1 MACKGSGV
9 QIPSAPLKIMKKF
22 LNETKELL
30 LSQGLI
36 AVLAIIQVRVVATNL
51 GPEAYGNIG
60 VYLGLVGLSFRILSS
75 RNSDLV
81 LINFKST
88 NKNFLNSAIYFEI
101 LLGSVSLIFVYGI
114 FFVYYNFIFD
124 YLILDFVT
132 RVFLNILEVFKGV
145 FTHNGD
151 MKTYSLVESSSNITR
166 FILVVTFVS
175 LNPDISSFF
184 YALTFHQLFV
194 SVLVLLLLFKKD
206 TNKAEKITFKE
217 YIKMSKSNFYKIR
230 TDQSV
235 GLIPTHLDVVVIGY
249 FADYYSAGIYRI
261 AKKLVDPINSLIVA
275 FSPWMLN
282 KINNQ
287 GDYNFR
293 NLFINILLP
302 SSVIIVSFYY
312 LFGSNLIEII
322 AGDEFADAFIPM
334 MILLFG
340 FMSYYLTFWTRHFL
354 FMNDLIHKHTI
365 GRVIN
370 LIIFLSTAPFFISN
384 FGFNG
389 IAISISLSTA
399 FQKLYEFALVRYDCG
414 WIHCHQQ
421 FS

>member
-114 FFVYYNFIFD
+114 FFVYYNFIFN
-124 YLILDFVT
+124 YLILYFVT

-322 AGDEFADAFIPM
+322 AGDEFADAFLPM

-389 IAISISLSTA
+389 IAISISLSTV
-399 FQKLYEFALVRYDCG
+399 FQKLYEFSVYLKYKNNKNNY
-414 WIHCHQQ
+414 
-421 FS
+421 

>member
-101 LLGSVSLIFVYGI
+101 LLGIVSLIFVYGI
-114 FFVYYNFIFD
+114 FFVYYNFIFN
-124 YLILDFVT
+124 YLILYFVT

-322 AGDEFADAFIPM
+322 AGDEFADAFLPM

-389 IAISISLSTA
+389 IAISISLSTV
-399 FQKLYEFALVRYDCG
+399 FQKLYEFSVYLKYKNNKNNY
-414 WIHCHQQ
+414 
-421 FS
+421 

>member
-9 QIPSAPLKIMKKF
+9 QIPSAPLTIMKKF

-88 NKNFLNSAIYFEI
+88 HKNFLNSAIYFEI
-101 LLGSVSLIFVYGI
+101 LLGIVSLIFVYGI
-114 FFVYYNFIFD
+114 FFVYYNFIFN
-124 YLILDFVT
+124 YLILYFVT

-282 KINNQ
+282 KINNR

-322 AGDEFADAFIPM
+322 AGDEFADAFLPM

-399 FQKLYEFALVRYDCG
+399 FQKLYEFSVYLKYKNNKNNY
-414 WIHCHQQ
+414 
-421 FS
+421 

>member
-9 QIPSAPLKIMKKF
+9 QIPSAPLTIMKKF

-101 LLGSVSLIFVYGI
+101 LLGIVSLIFVYGI
-114 FFVYYNFIFD
+114 FFVYYNFIFN
-124 YLILDFVT
+124 YLFLYFVT

-322 AGDEFADAFIPM
+322 AGDEFADAFLPM

-365 GRVIN
+365 GRFIN

-399 FQKLYEFALVRYDCG
+399 FQKLYEFSVYLKYKNNKNNY
-414 WIHCHQQ
+414 
-421 FS
+421 

>member
-9 QIPSAPLKIMKKF
+9 QIPSAPLTIMKKF

-114 FFVYYNFIFD
+114 FFVYYNFIFN
-124 YLILDFVT
+124 YLILYFVT

-166 FILVVTFVS
+166 FVLVVTFVS

-322 AGDEFADAFIPM
+322 AGDEFADAFLPM

-399 FQKLYEFALVRYDCG
+399 FQKLYEFSVYLKYKNNKNNY
-414 WIHCHQQ
+414 
-421 FS
+421 

>member
-101 LLGSVSLIFVYGI
+101 LLGIVSLIFVYGI
-114 FFVYYNFIFD
+114 FFVYYNFIFN
-124 YLILDFVT
+124 YLILYFVT

-194 SVLVLLLLFKKD
+194 SVLVLLLLVKKD

-282 KINNQ
+282 KINKQ

-322 AGDEFADAFIPM
+322 AGDEFADAFLPM

-399 FQKLYEFALVRYDCG
+399 FQKLYEFSVYLKYKNNKNNY
-414 WIHCHQQ
+414 
-421 FS
+421 

>member
-9 QIPSAPLKIMKKF
+9 QIPSAPLTIMKKF

-101 LLGSVSLIFVYGI
+101 LLGIVSLIFVYGI
-114 FFVYYNFIFD
+114 FFVYYNFIFN
-124 YLILDFVT
+124 YLILYFVT

-184 YALTFHQLFV
+184 YALTFHQIFV

-217 YIKMSKSNFYKIR
+217 YVKMSKSNFYKIR

-302 SSVIIVSFYY
+302 SSVIIVSIYY

-322 AGDEFADAFIPM
+322 AGDEFADAFLPM

-365 GRVIN
+365 GRFIN

-389 IAISISLSTA
+389 IAISISLSTV
-399 FQKLYEFALVRYDCG
+399 FQKLYEFSVYLKYKNNKNNY
-414 WIHCHQQ
+414 
-421 FS
+421 

>member
-101 LLGSVSLIFVYGI
+101 LLGIVSLIFVYGI
-114 FFVYYNFIFD
+114 FFVYYNFIFN
-124 YLILDFVT
+124 YLILYFVT

-151 MKTYSLVESSSNITR
+151 MKTYSLVESSSNIMR

-194 SVLVLLLLFKKD
+194 SVLVLLLLIKKD

-302 SSVIIVSFYY
+302 SSVIIFSFYY

-399 FQKLYEFALVRYDCG
+399 FQKLYEFSVYLKYKNNKNNY
-414 WIHCHQQ
+414 
-421 FS
+421 

>member
-9 QIPSAPLKIMKKF
+9 QIPSAPLTIMKKF

-88 NKNFLNSAIYFEI
+88 HKNFLNSAIYFEI
-101 LLGSVSLIFVYGI
+101 LLGIVSLIFVYGI

-124 YLILDFVT
+124 YLILYFVT

-166 FILVVTFVS
+166 FVLVVTFVS

-322 AGDEFADAFIPM
+322 AGDEFADAFLPM

-340 FMSYYLTFWTRHFL
+340 FMTYYLTFWTRHFL

-399 FQKLYEFALVRYDCG
+399 FQKLYEFSVYLKYKNNKNNY
-414 WIHCHQQ
+414 
-421 FS
+421 

>member
-9 QIPSAPLKIMKKF
+9 QIPSAPLTIMKKF

-101 LLGSVSLIFVYGI
+101 LLGIVSLIFVYGI
-114 FFVYYNFIFD
+114 FFVYYNFIFN
-124 YLILDFVT
+124 YLILYFVT
-132 RVFLNILEVFKGV
+132 RVFLNIQEVFKGV

-194 SVLVLLLLFKKD
+194 SVLVLLLLLKKD

-322 AGDEFADAFIPM
+322 AGDEFADAFLPM

-399 FQKLYEFALVRYDCG
+399 FQKLYEFSVYLKYKNNKNNY
-414 WIHCHQQ
+414 
-421 FS
+421 

>member
-1 MACKGSGV
+1 MARKGSGV

-22 LNETKELL
+22 LAETKELL

-88 NKNFLNSAIYFEI
+88 NKNFLNSAICFEI
-101 LLGSVSLIFVYGI
+101 LLGIVSLIFVYGI
-114 FFVYYNFIFD
+114 FFVYYNFIFN
-124 YLILDFVT
+124 YLILYFVT

-175 LNPDISSFF
+175 INPDISSFF

-194 SVLVLLLLFKKD
+194 SVLVLLLLVKKD

-282 KINNQ
+282 KINKQ

-322 AGDEFADAFIPM
+322 AGDEFADAFLPM

-340 FMSYYLTFWTRHFL
+340 FMSYYLNFWTRHFL
-354 FMNDLIHKHTI
+354 LMNDLIHKHTI

-370 LIIFLSTAPFFISN
+370 LIIFLSAAPFFISN

-399 FQKLYEFALVRYDCG
+399 FQKLYEFSVYLKYKNNKNNY
-414 WIHCHQQ
+414 
-421 FS
+421 

>member
-9 QIPSAPLKIMKKF
+9 QIPSAPLTIMKKF

-101 LLGSVSLIFVYGI
+101 LLGIVSLIFVYGI
-114 FFVYYNFIFD
+114 FFVYYNFIFN
-124 YLILDFVT
+124 YLILYFVT

-194 SVLVLLLLFKKD
+194 SVLVLILLFKKD

-322 AGDEFADAFIPM
+322 AGDEFADAFLPM

-389 IAISISLSTA
+389 IAISISLSTV
-399 FQKLYEFALVRYDCG
+399 FQKLYEFSVYLKYKNNKNNY
-414 WIHCHQQ
+414 
-421 FS
+421 

>member
-9 QIPSAPLKIMKKF
+9 QIPSAPLTIMKKF

-101 LLGSVSLIFVYGI
+101 LLGIVSLIFVYGI
-114 FFVYYNFIFD
+114 FFVYYNFIFN
-124 YLILDFVT
+124 YLILYFVT

-302 SSVIIVSFYY
+302 SSVIIVSIYY

-322 AGDEFADAFIPM
+322 AGDEFADAFLPM

-389 IAISISLSTA
+389 IAISISLSTV
-399 FQKLYEFALVRYDCG
+399 FQKLYEFSVYLKYKNNKNNY
-414 WIHCHQQ
+414 
-421 FS
+421 

>member
-1 MACKGSGV
+1 
-9 QIPSAPLKIMKKF
+9 MKKF

-101 LLGSVSLIFVYGI
+101 LLGIVSLIFVYGI
-114 FFVYYNFIFD
+114 FFVYYNFIFN
-124 YLILDFVT
+124 YLILYFVT
-132 RVFLNILEVFKGV
+132 RVFLNIQEVFKGV

-194 SVLVLLLLFKKD
+194 SVLVLLLLLKKD

-302 SSVIIVSFYY
+302 SSVIIFSFYY

-399 FQKLYEFALVRYDCG
+399 FQKLYEFSVYLKYKNNKNNY
-414 WIHCHQQ
+414 
-421 FS
+421 

>member
-101 LLGSVSLIFVYGI
+101 LLGIVSLIFVYGI
-114 FFVYYNFIFD
+114 FFVYYNFIFN
-124 YLILDFVT
+124 YLILYFVT

-194 SVLVLLLLFKKD
+194 SVLVLLLLVKKD

-322 AGDEFADAFIPM
+322 AGDEFADAFLPM

-399 FQKLYEFALVRYDCG
+399 FQKLYEFSVYLKYKNNKNNY
-414 WIHCHQQ
+414 
-421 FS
+421 

>member
-9 QIPSAPLKIMKKF
+9 QIPSAPLTIMKKF

-101 LLGSVSLIFVYGI
+101 LLGIVSLIFVYGI
-114 FFVYYNFIFD
+114 FFVYYNFIFN
-124 YLILDFVT
+124 YLILYFVT

-282 KINNQ
+282 KINKQ

-322 AGDEFADAFIPM
+322 AGDEFADAFLPM

-399 FQKLYEFALVRYDCG
+399 FQKLYEFSVYLKYKNNKNNY
-414 WIHCHQQ
+414 
-421 FS
+421 

>member
-22 LNETKELL
+22 LDETKELL

-88 NKNFLNSAIYFEI
+88 HKNFLNSAIYFEI
-101 LLGSVSLIFVYGI
+101 LLGVVSLIFVYGI
-114 FFVYYNFIFD
+114 FFVYYNFIFN
-124 YLILDFVT
+124 YLILYFVT

-194 SVLVLLLLFKKD
+194 SVLVLLLLVKKD

-312 LFGSNLIEII
+312 LCGSNLIEII
-322 AGDEFADAFIPM
+322 AGDEFADAFLPM

-399 FQKLYEFALVRYDCG
+399 FQKLYEFSVYLKYKNNKNNY
-414 WIHCHQQ
+414 
-421 FS
+421 

>member
-22 LNETKELL
+22 LDETKELL

-51 GPEAYGNIG
+51 GPEEYGNIG

-101 LLGSVSLIFVYGI
+101 LLGIVSLIFVYGI
-114 FFVYYNFIFD
+114 FFVYYNFIFN
-124 YLILDFVT
+124 YLILYFVT

-282 KINNQ
+282 KINKQ

-322 AGDEFADAFIPM
+322 AGDEFADAFLPM

-399 FQKLYEFALVRYDCG
+399 FQKLYEFSVYLKYKNNKNNY
-414 WIHCHQQ
+414 
-421 FS
+421 